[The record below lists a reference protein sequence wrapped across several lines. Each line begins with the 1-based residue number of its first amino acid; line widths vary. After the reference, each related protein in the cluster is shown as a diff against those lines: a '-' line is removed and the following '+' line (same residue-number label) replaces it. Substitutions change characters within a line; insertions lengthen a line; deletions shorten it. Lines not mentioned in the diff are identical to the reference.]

1 MPSPSAQLAAATL
14 PDTLYRHHQPW
25 LTSWL
30 RHRLGCRHRAE
41 DLSQDTFLRLLA
53 RPDLMARAE
62 IRPLLTT
69 IAKGLMI
76 DQYRRAALE
85 RAYHE
90 ALAALPPAYSPS
102 AEEQLALLETLV
114 EIDRLLDGL
123 PGLVRRA
130 FLMSQ
135 LDGMTY
141 PDIARELGISV
152 SSVQKYMARA
162 LKACYAVRYDAEA
175 EADGARP

>member
-1 MPSPSAQLAAATL
+1 MPADKPGAHPVAL
-14 PDTLYRHHQPW
+14 LYNDHHGW
-25 LTSWL
+25 LHHWL
-30 RHRLGCRHRAE
+30 RQRLGNTADAA
-41 DLSQDTFLRLLA
+41 DLAHDTFLRLLA

-141 PDIARELGISV
+141 AAIASRLGLSLITV
-152 SSVQKYMARA
+152 KRHMRKGFMLCLQVMAS
-162 LKACYAVRYDAEA
+162 
-175 EADGARP
+175 